1 MYATPQDL
9 IDRFEAREM
18 QQVLE
23 GDPQGAPDP
32 QNARLLAAC
41 ADAAA
46 LADTYLSRAHPLPL
60 PTVPAVL
67 VAATADIARYRLHK
81 DQTKEGGDEGKT
93 TIRLRYEDAM
103 KWLEAVAAGKVQ
115 LYPGSGDNRKP
126 DSPLPLTGNHRI
138 AVVSSPVV
146 YDQATLDKMDMV
158 RRR

>member
-1 MYATPQDL
+1 MYAQPQDI
-9 IDRFEAREM
+9 IDRFGAREVK
-18 QQVLE
+18 QVLE
-23 GDPQGAPDP
+23 ADPDP

-46 LADTYLSRAHPLPL
+46 LADTY
-60 PTVPAVL
+60 
-67 VAATADIARYRLHK
+67 IARYRLHD
-81 DQTKEGGDEGKT
+81 DQTKEGGDTGKT
-93 TIRLRYEDAM
+93 TIRLRYEDAL
-103 KWLEAVAAGKVQ
+103 KWLTDVAAGKVQ

>member
-1 MYATPQDL
+1 MYAQPQD
-9 IDRFEAREM
+9 IIARFGAREVR
-18 QQVLE
+18 QVLE
-23 GDPQGAPDP
+23 SDPDP

-46 LADTYLSRAHPLPL
+46 LADTYIARAHPLPL
-60 PTVPAVL
+60 PSVPAGL
-67 VAATADIARYRLHK
+67 AD
-81 DQTKEGGDEGKT
+81 
-93 TIRLRYEDAM
+93 
-103 KWLEAVAAGKVQ
+103 VAAGKVQ

-138 AVVSSPVV
+138 AVVSSPVI

>member
-9 IDRFEAREM
+9 IDRFGAREVK
-18 QQVLE
+18 QVLE
-23 GDPQGAPDP
+23 TDPDP

-41 ADAAA
+41 ADAA
-46 LADTYLSRAHPLPL
+46 LADTYLARAHPLPL
-60 PTVPAVL
+60 LTIPAVL
-67 VAATADIARYRLHK
+67 VSATADIARYRLHD
-81 DQTKEGGDEGKT
+81 DQIKEGGDEGKT
-93 TIRLRYEDAM
+93 TIRLRYEDAL

-115 LYPGSGDNRKP
+115 LFPGSEQRTP

-146 YDQATLDKMDMV
+146 YDQATLDRMDMV

>member
-1 MYATPQDL
+1 MYATPQDI
-9 IDRFEAREM
+9 IDRFGAREVR
-18 QQVLE
+18 QVLE
-23 GDPQGAPDP
+23 SDPDP

-46 LADTYLSRAHPLPL
+46 LADTYLARAHPLPL
-60 PTVPAVL
+60 PTIPAVL
-67 VAATADIARYRLHK
+67 VSATADIARYRLHD
-81 DQTKEGGDEGKT
+81 DQIKEGGDEGKT
-93 TIRLRYEDAM
+93 TIRLRYEDAL

-115 LYPGSGDNRKP
+115 LFPGSEQRTP
-126 DSPLPLTGNHRI
+126 DSPLPLTGNSRI

>member
-1 MYATPQDL
+1 MYAQPQDI
-9 IDRFEAREM
+9 IDRFGAREVK
-18 QQVLE
+18 QVLE
-23 GDPQGAPDP
+23 ADPDP

-46 LADTYLSRAHPLPL
+46 LADTYIARAHPLPL
-60 PTVPAVL
+60 SSVPAAL
-67 VAATADIARYRLHK
+67 VSATADIARYRLHD
-81 DQTKEGGDEGKT
+81 DQIKEGGDTGKT
-93 TIRLRYEDAM
+93 TIRLRYEDAL
-103 KWLEAVAAGKVQ
+103 KWLADVAAGKVQ

-138 AVVSSPVV
+138 AVVSSPVI